1 MNLSPEQLEWI
12 VSEVVRRLLAAQS
25 AAGQSLVVATSATT
39 ELVLTDKLVTLRT
52 LDGRLTGVK
61 KVVVP
66 QRAIV
71 THAVRDELNQRGI
84 TLQR

>member
-12 VSEVVRRLLAAQS
+12 VSEVVRRLKVALAAE
-25 AAGQSLVVATSATT
+25 GQSPQVANAAV

-52 LDGRLTGVK
+52 LDGRLAGVK

-66 QRAIV
+66 PRAIV
-71 THAVRDELNQRGI
+71 THAVRDELNKRGI